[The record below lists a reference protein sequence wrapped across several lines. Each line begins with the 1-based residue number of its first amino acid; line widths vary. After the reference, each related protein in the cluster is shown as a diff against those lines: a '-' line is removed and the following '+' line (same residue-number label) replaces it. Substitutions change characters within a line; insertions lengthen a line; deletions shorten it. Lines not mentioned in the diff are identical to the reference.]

1 MRPERLKGAGK
12 RALCLLLMAS
22 LPILPGCWDR
32 KELNEIALIRA
43 VGIDRTEDGQIEVTI
58 LQAIPVRAGTGG
70 EGGGG
75 GGGGGGGSQQMVLS
89 ARGITIPEAK
99 AKLQEKMGRRI
110 FTGHQELVVLGKRLA
125 KTGIREALDFFARFP
140 GFRKDAFL
148 FVTESSPKEIFETV
162 APGEPTATETLYKMV
177 KLERAVDIT
186 IMRVLQEVSG
196 DAEAAVIPVV
206 MKVNDTTL
214 ALDGAAVFRG
224 DKMVDHLDR
233 KAAEGLLWIRNEFIS
248 RIINTRLPG
257 ERGYVSLEV
266 TRSETELIP
275 KIEGK
280 KRRILLKV
288 TAEDDVH
295 FNGTRLS
302 LYNPSVVDRIARPM
316 ERILRDRI
324 RRTVKKVQKK
334 SRADVLGFARAFHRE
349 YPEEWAKM
357 KDHWN
362 EQVFPRLDVDI
373 QVRVHIRRPGVT
385 DRPAGLPE

>member
-1 MRPERLKGAGK
+1 MRAGCLKGAGK
-12 RALCLLLMAS
+12 RALCLLLIAS

-43 VGIDRTEDGQIEVTI
+43 VGIDRTEDGKIEVTI
-58 LQAIPVRAGTGG
+58 LQAIPMRAGT

-75 GGGGGGGSQQMVLS
+75 GGGGGGGKQQIVLS
-89 ARGITIPEAK
+89 AQGITIPEAK

-110 FTGHQELVVLGKRLA
+110 FTGHQEVVVLGKRLA
-125 KTGIREALDFFARFP
+125 QTGIQEALDFFARFP

-148 FVTESSPKEIFETV
+148 FVSENSPKEIFETV

-177 KLERAVDIT
+177 RLERAVDIT
-186 IMRVLQEVSG
+186 FMRVLQEVSG
-196 DAEAAVIPVV
+196 DAKAASIPVV

-233 KAAEGLLWIRNEFIS
+233 KAEEGLLWIRNEYT
-248 RIINTRLPG
+248 RRTVNTRLKG
-257 ERGYVSLEV
+257 ERGYISMEV

-280 KRRILLKV
+280 KPRILLKV
-288 TAEDDVH
+288 TATDELV

-302 LYNPSVVDRIARPM
+302 LYHPSNVDRIARAM
-316 ERILRDRI
+316 ERTVRDRL
-324 RRTVKKVQKK
+324 RWTVKRVQKA
-334 SRADVLGFARAFHRE
+334 RVDVLGFAGAFHRE

-357 KDHWN
+357 KDRWN
-362 EQVFPRLDVDI
+362 ERVFPRLKVDI
-373 QVRVHIRRPGVT
+373 QVRVHIRRPGIT
-385 DRPAGLPE
+385 DRPAGLPEER

>member
-1 MRPERLKGAGK
+1 MRAGHLKGAGK
-12 RALCLLLMAS
+12 RALCLLLIVS

-58 LQAIPVRAGTGG
+58 LQAIPVRAST
-70 EGGGG
+70 ESGGGG
-75 GGGGGGGSQQMVLS
+75 GGGQQQMILS

-110 FTGHQELVVLGKRLA
+110 FTGHQEVVVLGKRLA
-125 KTGIREALDFFARFP
+125 KTGIREAMDFFARFP

-148 FVTESSPKEIFETV
+148 FVSEGTPKEIFETV
-162 APGEPTATETLYKMV
+162 VPGESTATENLYKMV
-177 KLERAVDIT
+177 RLERAVDMT
-186 IMRVLQEVSG
+186 IMRVLQEMSG
-196 DAEAAVIPVV
+196 DAEATVIPMV

-214 ALDGAAVFRG
+214 ALNGAAVIRG
-224 DKMVDHLDR
+224 DRMVDHLDR
-233 KAAEGLLWIRNEFIS
+233 KAEEGLLWIRNEFTS

-266 TRSETELIP
+266 TKSETELIP
-275 KIEGK
+275 KIEEK

-302 LYNPSVVDRIARPM
+302 LYDPSNIDRVARAM
-316 ERILRDRI
+316 ERIIRDRL
-324 RRTVKKVQKK
+324 RWTVEKMQKK
-334 SRADVLGFARAFHRE
+334 ARADVLGFAGAFHRE

-357 KDHWN
+357 KGRWN
-362 EQVFPRLDVDI
+362 EQVFPRLEVDI
-373 QVRVHIRRPGVT
+373 QVRVHIRRPGIT
-385 DRPAGLPE
+385 DRPAALPEER